1 MSVVMVVEVDNFNR
15 IFDGITV
22 FYTLAAMAAIYLY
35 RKKSSSTTEKENED
49 RTYTFK
55 KKSKIMTWQQKMS
68 ATWKKVE
75 RTGFYEVLS
84 PSLFAIASDHSSI
97 LLISH
102 SFPFSSLSLCCSME
116 HHHSLQI

>member
-1 MSVVMVVEVDNFNR
+1 MSIVMVVEVDNFNR

-68 ATWKKVE
+68 GSWKKVE
-75 RTGFYEVLS
+75 RTGFYEVL
-84 PSLFAIASDHSSI
+84 A
-97 LLISH
+97 LLP
-102 SFPFSSLSLCCSME
+102 FPSSLLLTSSHLSFCYSLALLS
-116 HHHSLQI
+116 